1 MIGLHVGQVE
11 YGGQSWHADPK
22 CFKCE
27 FCHDPLLNRSFLP
40 KFGYVYCSHKC
51 AVRFEQQNHNNQGHG
66 GESFNHKF
74 APTQLALPPNSSCE
88 MHRQGIHHSGPGPG
102 PGTGRIKA
110 ASANQPT
117 QHSFYNKTFDSNTL
131 NQPSNVN
138 NNNNHN
144 QNAQLTNQTSNSHID
159 PLYESINL
167 GRDLNILTLPD
178 DPSKPLSARPISP
191 AQTAISRKQSDPEK
205 ERISGNLPPVPPKR
219 TNSQLSSH
227 SSVNFPAAPNMGNTR
242 QDSGIEGGVR
252 ENKSVSVNLTG
263 SLNKSV
269 NFSQY
274 PIHSDTSSINDGTT
288 TIGNQSV
295 TTEKPKSI
303 LKNKKDSNFNR
314 NDVFGASI
322 RRGISDNDH
331 PGDRSFNK
339 QFSHKSRRVKSIE
352 QGLNKSWGGPK
363 GQGNGYYSD
372 TNNPS
377 DSSSTLGESEDEFD
391 TNGDWERE
399 AIALAHSKVI
409 NSVTPTSRSSRKDF
423 VAQNQKKPE
432 ITHSN
437 YSYNLDQFEKTSKKL
452 KKQRKKQKKLLGKS
466 GGSGKNG
473 KPCTIQ

>member
-1 MIGLHVGQVE
+1 MLVDLIFFADGKQLYCGRHHAEKLKPRCSNCDEIIFCEECTEAEGLFWHTHHFVCTTCNCALGGQRYIMRDQKPYCTHCFEADYAVKCTGCSGMIGLHVGQVE

-144 QNAQLTNQTSNSHID
+144 QNHNQNAQLTNQTSNSHID

-263 SLNKSV
+263 SLRWFLGQNSL
-269 NFSQY
+269 
-274 PIHSDTSSINDGTT
+274 
-288 TIGNQSV
+288 V
-295 TTEKPKSI
+295 TYFE
-303 LKNKKDSNFNR
+303 
-314 NDVFGASI
+314 
-322 RRGISDNDH
+322 
-331 PGDRSFNK
+331 
-339 QFSHKSRRVKSIE
+339 VK
-352 QGLNKSWGGPK
+352 
-363 GQGNGYYSD
+363 Y
-372 TNNPS
+372 
-377 DSSSTLGESEDEFD
+377 
-391 TNGDWERE
+391 
-399 AIALAHSKVI
+399 AI
-409 NSVTPTSRSSRKDF
+409 TPTQF
-423 VAQNQKKPE
+423 PKKPSPSRQ
-432 ITHSN
+432 IRQLLPIPHPLRHKFNQRWHHN
-437 YSYNLDQFEKTSKKL
+437 YRQPISHH
-452 KKQRKKQKKLLGKS
+452 
-466 GGSGKNG
+466 
-473 KPCTIQ
+473 